1 MMRNSIRNRGGIGV
15 TLFVVI
21 ASIQPRLAEA

>member
-1 MMRNSIRNRGGIGV
+1 MMSNSIRNTGGICL